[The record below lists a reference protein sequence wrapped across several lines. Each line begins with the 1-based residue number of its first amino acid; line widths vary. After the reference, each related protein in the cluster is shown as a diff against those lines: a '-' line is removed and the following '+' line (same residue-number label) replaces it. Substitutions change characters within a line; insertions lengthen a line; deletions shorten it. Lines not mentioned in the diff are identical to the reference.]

1 MEVMRKCITPIIPI
15 ALIIPLSPT
24 AQPYP
29 TFFIT
34 EDTLHIILVLAVR
47 RKKRKFVVV
56 VIGDITPMYT
66 HPI

>member
-1 MEVMRKCITPIIPI
+1 MP
-15 ALIIPLSPT
+15 IIPLSPT

-29 TFFIT
+29 TLLIT